1 MNQQQSTI
9 PESEK
14 NLKNSHSIGRN
25 LTLEFSDAINGKC
38 LLRNRNQIVKVVDLS
53 DKVAKKF
60 LAVDAVDLGAMP
72 SHLAKALNV
81 SRQTI
86 HNYLE
91 IRKHFG
97 TEGLIHGYNPEVSK
111 NLKTQR
117 KLHAHERC
125 RGNKAAQVAELRAQ
139 EAKETNHPSPQKSL
153 NFSFDDLNPAKQV
166 ASKDQPFAQTHDW
179 EENRYAGQFIYWL
192 PLISH
197 WKWLQLIMGHLGVH
211 WRILSVF
218 LLMAG
223 ANIRS
228 IEQLKHVRS
237 KEAGRICGLEQLPSN
252 TTIRS
257 WFYESLSQNKT
268 LVLLKD
274 YFQYQISAGLV
285 SYWMW
290 FTDGHLLPY
299 TGKEKIHYSYNTQR
313 QMPVPGRTSQ
323 VTCDASG
330 RIVDFVIE
338 EGKGGM
344 KEQILNVVDQW
355 LPQLPGRPMVVFD
368 REGYDSG
375 YFSKLVKAEQPFATW
390 QKNVDTKAL
399 AQIADEE
406 FKAHFQF
413 NGKDYSVFEQEKEF
427 NNTDPEKGE
436 THTFMLRHLII
447 WNHSSHRRT
456 AGLAWS
462 KTMNTEEAVC
472 AILSRWG
479 ASENTFK
486 HIQTRH
492 PFHYHPG
499 FKLVESE
506 KQDIANPKI
515 KESVKLLVRLKKNLG
530 KLYQQLAKT
539 KEILNKDGKPRRNN
553 PKQRLEEHV
562 QHAEAK
568 IKQLRDDKKDLPERI
583 DVSTLEDYD
592 SFKKVDNE
600 GKYLFDFVTT
610 SVWNARK
617 QMVEWLQE
625 YYDNEADRVDLFY
638 AITSC
643 QGWIKNTDTQVCV
656 RLEPLQQ
663 TKRRRAQEQLCR
675 KLTSLGVQIP
685 NGKYLIVEVGENPL
699 ISKSVQK

>member
-1 MNQQQSTI
+1 MCQQQSI
-9 PESEK
+9 FPKADQE
-14 NLKNSHSIGRN
+14 LKNNYSIGRD
-25 LTLEFSDAINGKC
+25 LILEFSDASKKQCWLLKHGK
-38 LLRNRNQIVKVVDLS
+38 IVKIVDLS

-60 LAVDAVDLGAMP
+60 LVVEAIDLGAMP
-72 SHLAKALNV
+72 LHLAKALGI

-117 KLHAHERC
+117 KLHAQNRC
-125 RGNKAAQVAELRAQ
+125 RGNKAEQVAAIRAQ
-139 EAKETNHPSPQKSL
+139 EKKEASNSLPQESL
-153 NFSFDDLNPAKQV
+153 NFSFDENSSAKEV
-166 ASKDQPFAQTHDW
+166 ASREQPFAQTHDW
-179 EENRYAGQFIYWL
+179 EENRYAGQFVYWL
-192 PLISH
+192 PLISD
-197 WKWLQLIMGHLGVH
+197 WKWLHLLMGHFGAR
-211 WRILSVF
+211 WRIFSVF

-228 IEQLKHVRS
+228 IEQLKNVRS
-237 KEAGRICGLEQLPSN
+237 KEAGRICGLGQLPSN
-252 TTIRS
+252 TMIRS
-257 WFYESLSQNKT
+257 WFYEAASQNMA

-274 YFQYQISAGLV
+274 YFQYQIRAGLV
-285 SYWMW
+285 SYWIW

-299 TGKEKIHYSYNTQR
+299 TGKEKVHYSYNTQR

-344 KEQILNVVDQW
+344 KEQILNVVNKW
-355 LPQLPGRPMVVFD
+355 LPLLPSRPIVVFD

-399 AQIADEE
+399 MQIADEE
-406 FKAHFQF
+406 FKVHFQF
-413 NGKDYSVFEQEKEF
+413 NGKDYSVLEKEKVF
-427 NNTDPEKGE
+427 HYTDQNTGE
-436 THTFMLRHLII
+436 THTFNLRHLII
-447 WNHSSHRRT
+447 WNHSSDRRT

-462 KTMNTEEAVC
+462 ATLKTEEAVR

-486 HIQTRH
+486 HIQERH

-499 FKLVESE
+499 FKFVESE
-506 KQDIANPKI
+506 KQDIANPQI
-515 KESVKLLVRLKKNLG
+515 KETDKLLARLKKRLNN
-530 KLYQQLAKT
+530 LYQKLVKAKEQT
-539 KEILNKDGKPRRNN
+539 NKDGKPRRNN
-553 PKQRLEEHV
+553 QKQRLQEEV
-562 QHAEAK
+562 QQKEAE
-568 IKQLRDDKKDLPERI
+568 IKQLREDKKNMSERI
-583 DVSTLEDYD
+583 DVSTLDDYR
-592 SFKKVDNE
+592 SFKKIDNE

-617 QMVEWLQE
+617 QMVDWLQD
-625 YYDNEADRVDLFY
+625 YYENENELVDLFY

-643 QGWIKNTDTQVCV
+643 QGWIKNTDMQVSV

-663 TKRRRAQEQLCR
+663 TKRRVAQEQLCR
-675 KLTSLGVQIP
+675 KLTGLGVQLP
-685 NGKYLIVEVGENPL
+685 SGKYLVVEVGENPI
-699 ISKSVQK
+699 ISQNVQK